1 MDHILTSLYELK
13 GRLKARR
20 TILDS
25 EITFTQRLAEAMVTD
40 HYNGYARGRTE
51 AYQEW
56 LRSVDFLIAEVEELI
71 TEAQRVEKE
80 NCPPF

>member
-1 MDHILTSLYELK
+1 MTDQELVKLHELK

-25 EITFTQRLAEAMVTD
+25 DITFTKRLAEAMVTD
-40 HYNGYARGRTE
+40 HYNGYSKGKVE

-56 LRSVDFLIAEVEELI
+56 LRSVEYLLVEVEQLI
-71 TEAQRVEKE
+71 EGGE
-80 NCPPF
+80 NAEEED

>member
-1 MDHILTSLYELK
+1 MDQILTRLHELK

-40 HYNGYARGRTE
+40 HYNGYAKGKTE

-56 LRSVDFLIAEVEELI
+56 LRSVEYLLAEVEQLI
-71 TEAQRVEKE
+71 EEAENAEEKDR
-80 NCPPF
+80 